1 VQENAENKD
10 RHCVSAGREMLA
22 LRFELIRGRSKQ
34 LSAALRV
41 CQPAMGDMDGRPGI
55 GQIGIDPDQQV
66 QVVSE
71 RSQDNLNPGESLQQ
85 STSTA

>member
-1 VQENAENKD
+1 
-10 RHCVSAGREMLA
+10 
-22 LRFELIRGRSKQ
+22 
-34 LSAALRV
+34 
-41 CQPAMGDMDGRPGI
+41 MGDMDGRPGI

>member
-1 VQENAENKD
+1 
-10 RHCVSAGREMLA
+10 
-22 LRFELIRGRSKQ
+22 
-34 LSAALRV
+34 
-41 CQPAMGDMDGRPGI
+41 MGDMDGRPGI

-71 RSQDNLNPGESLQQ
+71 RSQDNLNPGDSLQQ

>member
-1 VQENAENKD
+1 MNEGENKD
-10 RHCVSAGREMLA
+10 RHCVSTGREILA
-22 LRFELIRGRSKQ
+22 LRFKLIRGRSKQ

-41 CQPAMGDMDGRPGI
+41 STSAARHGWEPGI

-71 RSQDNLNPGESLQQ
+71 RSQDNLNPGDSLQQ